1 MKKVAFALVG
11 LAALM
16 STGCCLPKLPC
27 CWISALTDLLSFLST
42 STIIST

>member
-1 MKKVAFALVG
+1 MKRVAFALVG

-27 CWISALTDLLSFLST
+27 CWVSAIAD
-42 STIIST
+42 IISVLGIALPTAT

>member
-16 STGCCLPKLPC
+16 STGCCFSIPKIPC
-27 CWISALTDLLSFLST
+27 CASGALVDLLALFLAQPT
-42 STIIST
+42 A